1 MSASGAI
8 SPTAHYTG
16 QVWFRNGL
24 SHPLLATG
32 EGRLMF
38 DALAP
43 AMRLA
48 RPLAHTTLED
58 YLLARHRAIDAL
70 LSDAIAAAEVGQV
83 IEIAAG
89 LSARGWRFVSR
100 HPDLVYLEGDLPAMA
115 ARKRRALAAMGSP
128 VDRHR
133 VLDLDAR
140 LPDGPGSLASLAVE
154 LPRGRATAIIT
165 EGLLG
170 YLAPEDVRGLW
181 RRIAHTLSAFPAG
194 VYLSDLHLGT
204 APSAAVRLFRTG
216 LSAFVRGRV
225 YLHFD
230 TAAEAEDQ
238 LRACGFDRAS
248 VRPAWEVLGDRAQ
261 RGAPRAHI
269 LEASTEP
276 ARV

>member
-1 MSASGAI
+1 VSSSGAI

-16 QVWFRNGL
+16 HVWYRNGL

-48 RPLAHTTLED
+48 RPLARTTLED

-70 LSDAIAAAEVGQV
+70 LSGAIAAGDVGQV

-89 LSARGWRFVSR
+89 LSPRGWRFVSG

-133 VLDLDAR
+133 VLDLDALR
-140 LPDGPGSLASLAVE
+140 PDGRGSLASLAAE
-154 LPRGRATAIIT
+154 LDRGRGTMIIT

-170 YLAPEDVRGLW
+170 YLPPADVRGLW

-194 VYLSDLHLGT
+194 GYLSDLHLGT
-204 APSAAVRLFRTG
+204 APNAAVRLFRVG

-230 TAAEAEDQ
+230 TAVQAEDQ
-238 LRACGFDRAS
+238 LRACGFARAS
-248 VRPAWEVLGDRAQ
+248 VRPAGEVLGDRGP
-261 RGAPRAHI
+261 RDAPRAHI

-276 ARV
+276 AES